1 MVRPYYFVS
10 LLDQPLAVLQSGPR
24 MRIGHLKQE
33 RPQVLHLDTQSLVAA
48 QVVQPVATDEVPAP
62 SDPQSLMAE
71 APARL
76 DTQSSMAQMRHDQ
89 PTVGEEPAIGNTA
102 RPLPPE

>member
-48 QVVQPVATDEVPAP
+48 EVVQPVATDEAP
-62 SDPQSLMAE
+62 V
-71 APARL
+71 RL
-76 DTQSSMAQMRHDQ
+76 DTQSLVA
-89 PTVGEEPAIGNTA
+89 
-102 RPLPPE
+102 